1 MCCYCRDGACPVRV
15 PQPPSVSLNPRP
27 CPSTPVHITLSRP
40 GPYAR
45 LRPLSSSSSHVP
57 VLVPCPNTFQRR
69 RCASQTKPMQEC
81 HPSLRSGSLAGQ
93 RSFAELTLSAAKDD

>member
-15 PQPPSVSLNPRP
+15 PEPPSVSLNPRP

-81 HPSLRSGSLAGQ
+81 HPERELWISRRTEILRGVYPE
-93 RSFAELTLSAAKDD
+93 RSE